1 MMKHKGIFGIFV
13 ACAWL
18 NVAYAINTED
28 NNTLDKEKSS
38 AKSYKLNKVIATVST
53 ATGFEQELKN
63 APASMSII
71 TNKDLQ
77 GRPIR
82 DLGDAISQIPGVS
95 IDAGATNTGGYS
107 VSIRGMPS
115 SYTLFLVDGTRQDVS
130 SEAFPNFSFSQ
141 GSFMP
146 PISAIDR
153 IDPNLQRP
161 LLCRIKRTRTK

>member
-1 MMKHKGIFGIFV
+1 MIKHKGIFGIFITCV
-13 ACAWL
+13 WFGSNA
-18 NVAYAINTED
+18 AYAINTEN

-95 IDAGATNTGGYS
+95 IDAGAQILADTLCLYAVCQVAIHYS
-107 VSIRGMPS
+107 LLM
-115 SYTLFLVDGTRQDVS
+115 
-130 SEAFPNFSFSQ
+130 AQ
-141 GSFMP
+141 GKM
-146 PISAIDR
+146 
-153 IDPNLQRP
+153 
-161 LLCRIKRTRTK
+161 